1 MSKRSKLI
9 HLPLSECNA
18 ILTWPIRERASE
30 KLLKEWR
37 QNATELSYPN
47 RPAKPL
53 PPTLGL
59 KDHVGTYH
67 DAGYGSVEFYLG
79 HHPSRP
85 TETALVAERS
95 DHAWN
100 ETVRMEHVTGDYWL
114 WMSYIKGGPPE
125 ADSFYK
131 VEFNVGPDGKVSS
144 FVLDNYDWA
153 DRVSQGN
160 ITFTRVT

>member
-1 MSKRSKLI
+1 M
-9 HLPLSECNA
+9 
-18 ILTWPIRERASE
+18 
-30 KLLKEWR
+30 KEWR
-37 QNATELSYPN
+37 NNAIDLTYPN

-53 PPTLGL
+53 PPTLSL

-79 HHPSRP
+79 NHPSRP
-85 TETALVAERS
+85 TETTLVAERS
-95 DHAWN
+95 EHAWN

-114 WMSYIKGGPPE
+114 WMSYIKEGPPE

-131 VEFNVGPDGKVSS
+131 VEFNVGPDGRVSS

-160 ITFTRVT
+160 ITFKKVT